1 MTNYSDIDLL
11 KKVREGNEEAFE
23 LIFFNYYNKLCIY
36 ANFLLKSKETAE
48 EVVQDVLLKLWET
61 RHKLDITVSLRAY
74 LYRAVHNKSVNHIT
88 CLRTR
93 EKHLKNMTDDIN
105 MKPIIYPL
113 SNNYPIA
120 NLISKELEDE
130 IEKALNALPEK
141 CRTIF
146 KLCRFE
152 NLSYQDVAKK
162 MNISVNTV
170 KTQMKRAFEKFRQV
184 LKEYLPVIIL
194 FTLISL
200 SAIR

>member
-11 KKVREGNEEAFE
+11 KKLCEGNEEAFE
-23 LIFFNYYNKLCIY
+23 FIFFNYYNKLCIY
-36 ANFLLKSKETAE
+36 ANFLLRNKETAE

-61 RHKLDITVSLRAY
+61 RNKLDITVSLRSY
-74 LYRAVHNKSVNHIT
+74 LYRAVHNKSINHIT
-88 CLRTR
+88 YLRTR
-93 EKHLKNMTDDIN
+93 EKHLKNLTDDIN
-105 MKPIIYPL
+105 MKTIIYPL
-113 SNNYPIA
+113 SNNYPVA

-184 LKEYLPVIIL
+184 LRLYLVQDVARI
-194 FTLISL
+194 TEV
-200 SAIR
+200 